1 MPLRDDIGRIIEG
14 TVFVFPG
21 LACCGIAA
29 MRRGSGARAV
39 MWVGVWSAMYGARP
53 LGDALGRLGVMPEW
67 FEASLPYM
75 DTVTNYLVIVVASLA
90 TMELCKGRLRSWVR
104 RVMFVGMAVAVAGIG
119 LFVWTGTRNNVL
131 IVCNEIVATCLL
143 AILFVVVAI
152 RKLSRQFFVFPT
164 GDSRVLKFGT
174 LIFAAEALCVN
185 VVRPFGY
192 RISPVFDG
200 VGFAILLA
208 SFGYV
213 ALQMM
218 FTNER
223 RLQSIENELAIA
235 REIQNS
241 ILPGGNPQMEN
252 LQITSAYR
260 PMTAVAGDF
269 YEFVRI
275 DENRI
280 GFLVADV
287 SGHGVPAALIAAMI
301 KVAMQSVMAFADKP
315 AEVLRELNR
324 ILSGQLREQFVTAG
338 YLVVDTR
345 GGKAFYSAAGHPPLL
360 RWRNGKLERI
370 ESNGIVIGMIAEPEY
385 PVREIVIEAGDRF
398 VMYTDGVVEPENAR
412 GEAFGDKRLE
422 EVIRGQAKSGPS
434 ELVEEVLGEIW
445 KWRPA
450 GVSQQ
455 DDITL
460 VVVDVV

>member
-1 MPLRDDIGRIIEG
+1 MPLRDDVGRIIEG
-14 TVFVFPG
+14 TVFLFPG

-53 LGDALGRLGVMPEW
+53 LGDALGRLGVMPKW

-104 RVMFVGMAVAVAGIG
+104 RVMIVGMAVAVAGIG

-164 GDSRVLKFGT
+164 GNSRVLKFGT
-174 LIFAAEALCVN
+174 LIFVAEALCVN

-223 RLQSIENELAIA
+223 RLLAIENELAIA

-275 DENRI
+275 DQNRI

-301 KVAMQSVMAFADKP
+301 KVAMQSIGVLADKP
-315 AEVLRELNR
+315 GEVLRELNR
-324 ILSGQLREQFVTAG
+324 ILSGQLRDQFVTAA

-345 GGKAFYSAAGHPPLL
+345 GGKALYSAAGHPPLL
-360 RWRNGKLERI
+360 RWRGGALERI

-385 PVREIVIEAGDRF
+385 PVWEMDVEAADRF
-398 VMYTDGVVEPENAR
+398 VLYTDGVVEPENAR
-412 GEAFGDKRLE
+412 GEAFGERKLE
-422 EVIRGQAKSGPS
+422 EVIRDQAKSGPS
-434 ELVEEVLGEIW
+434 ELMEEILQEIG

>member
-14 TVFVFPG
+14 TVFVLPG

-53 LGDALGRLGVMPEW
+53 LGDALGRLGVMPKW

-143 AILFVVVAI
+143 SILFVVVAI
-152 RKLSRQFFVFPT
+152 RKLSRQFFVFPP

-200 VGFAILLA
+200 VGFAILLT

-223 RLQSIENELAIA
+223 RLLSIENELAIA

-287 SGHGVPAALIAAMI
+287 SGHGVPAALIGAMI
-301 KVAMQSVMAFADKP
+301 KVAMQSVGAFADKP
-315 AEVLRELNR
+315 GEVLHELNR
-324 ILSGQLREQFVTAG
+324 ILSEQLREQFVTAA
-338 YLVVDTR
+338 YLVLDTR
-345 GGKAFYSAAGHPPLL
+345 GRKALYSAAGHPPLL

-370 ESNGIVIGMIAEPEY
+370 ESNGIVIGMITEPEY
-385 PVREIVIEAGDRF
+385 PVREMVIEAGDRF
-398 VMYTDGVVEPENAR
+398 VLYTDGVVEPENAR

-422 EVIRGQAKSGPS
+422 EVIRQAKSGPS
-434 ELVEEVLGEIW
+434 ELVEEILQEIG

-450 GVSQQ
+450 GMSQQ

-460 VVVDVV
+460 IVVDVV

>member
-39 MWVGVWSAMYGARP
+39 VWVGVWSAMYGARP
-53 LGDALGRLGVMPEW
+53 LGDALGRLGAMPRW
-67 FEASLPYM
+67 FEASIPYL
-75 DTVTNYLVIVVASLA
+75 DTITNYLVIVVASLA
-90 TMELCKGRLRSWVR
+90 TMELCKGKLRSWIR
-104 RVMFVGMAVAVAGIG
+104 AVMFVGMAVAVAGIG

-174 LIFAAEALCVN
+174 LIFVAEALSVN
-185 VVRPFGY
+185 VMRPFGY

-200 VGFAILLA
+200 VGFAILLT
-208 SFGYV
+208 SFAYF

-223 RLQSIENELAIA
+223 RLLAIENELAIA

-275 DENRI
+275 DQNRI

-301 KVAMQSVMAFADKP
+301 KVAMQSVGAFADKP
-315 AEVLRELNR
+315 GEVLHELNR
-324 ILSGQLREQFVTAG
+324 ILSEQLREQFVTAA

-345 GGKAFYSAAGHPPLL
+345 GGKALYSAAGHPPLL
-360 RWRNGKLERI
+360 R
-370 ESNGIVIGMIAEPEY
+370 
-385 PVREIVIEAGDRF
+385 
-398 VMYTDGVVEPENAR
+398 
-412 GEAFGDKRLE
+412 
-422 EVIRGQAKSGPS
+422 
-434 ELVEEVLGEIW
+434 
-445 KWRPA
+445 
-450 GVSQQ
+450 
-455 DDITL
+455 
-460 VVVDVV
+460 